1 MLVKRYKETRR
12 THPLAK
18 DGRVDRGIE
27 LERKQL
33 KFLKQ
38 RADYIVDTST
48 LLTRELKQEVTEDN
62 S

>member
-27 LERKQL
+27 LEREQL

-38 RADYIVDTST
+38 RADYIVDNKYASYK
-48 LLTRELKQEVTEDN
+48 RIKAGVTEDN